1 MLVELR
7 NPWENGYSEFF
18 DRRRRREL
26 LDREICYTRQE
37 AQILIEWWRQRYT
50 TVRRHGALADRP
62 PAPEAV
68 AWTALAL
75 SPRLALEWVGLN

>member
-7 NPWENGYSEFF
+7 SPWENGYSELFKGAL
-18 DRRRRREL
+18 RREL
-26 LDREICYTRQE
+26 LDREICYTCQE
-37 AQILIEWWRQRYT
+37 VQILIEWWRQRYT

-62 PAPEAV
+62 AAPEAV